1 LAAGLTDTCPSSA
14 LTSVTVGIS
23 KDFSEDDVSV
33 EGLKGMRTITVLN
46 GNSIE
51 YSNDQLL

>member
-1 LAAGLTDTCPSSA
+1 LAAGLTDTCPSSP

-23 KDFSEDDVSV
+23 KDLSKDDISV
-33 EGLKGMRTITVLN
+33 EDLKDMRTITVLN
-46 GNSIE
+46 GNSVE